1 MNAPPAT
8 SSGLA
13 LDAPT
18 AEEIVEIGSRD
29 WLDITAD
36 EAEGL
41 VPAVSDMLAMTRA
54 LLALQHDEPRKL
66 PTTRAR
72 GRRPTKDE
80 DPFNVFARIVSVQER
95 SDGPL
100 AGRRVGVK
108 DNIDVAGIPTGNAS
122 PTTPYTP
129 SADAVV
135 VERIL
140 AAGAHIVGKLNMDD
154 YASGATGE
162 TSVHGPPLNPIDPT
176 RSAGGSSGGSGA
188 AVRCGVVEFAL
199 GGDQGGSAR
208 IPASFCG
215 VVALKATHGLIPI
228 HGMTH
233 IGHSLDHLCPMASS
247 VEDTA
252 VLLGVIAGSDWRDPQ
267 CASTPRDLSDPI
279 QPLDGRSLRVGLI
292 RESVTPER
300 CDPQVIA
307 NTTGALS
314 SLEDHG
320 TVEETSVPLWE
331 HGAAITQTIL
341 AFIAGAMIRSE
352 GEGRD
357 HFGLINAER
366 FESFAKKRRTEGAL
380 FPPYIKTWLLAS
392 RYMEERHSALP
403 YATLHNLRLTLSRS
417 LDDALS
423 RYDVLI
429 TPTTPTTAPPLL
441 GSDAGAVD
449 VVRRVL
455 NSAPY
460 NTAPLNL
467 SGHPAL
473 AVPSG
478 SDASG
483 MPTSVQVIGRR
494 FDESLVLSV
503 GRAIEDSITERN
515 GAISS

>member
-1 MNAPPAT
+1 MTSPTAT
-8 SSGLA
+8 PSIA

-18 AEEIVEIGSRD
+18 ADDIVNLGSRD
-29 WLDITAD
+29 WLDISAA
-36 EAEGL
+36 EAEDL
-41 VPAVSDMLAMTRA
+41 VPAVSD
-54 LLALQHDEPRKL
+54 LLALTRGLLALPATEP
-66 PTTRAR
+66 A
-72 GRRPTKDE
+72 RRPQAREPGRQPTPDE
-80 DPFNVFARIVSVQER
+80 DPFNVFTRIVSIEER
-95 SDGPL
+95 SNGPL

-140 AAGAHIVGKLNMDD
+140 AAGARIVGKLNMDD

-188 AVRCGVVEFAL
+188 AVRCDAVDFAL

-233 IGHSLDHLCPMASS
+233 IGHSLDHLCPMARS
-247 VEDTA
+247 VQETA
-252 VLLGVIAGSDWRDPQ
+252 LLTRVIAGSDWRDPQ
-267 CASTPRDLSDPI
+267 CASALSDLGEPI
-279 QPLDGRSLRVGLI
+279 EQLDGRRLRIGLI

-300 CDPQVIA
+300 CDPDVIA
-307 NTTGALS
+307 NTLS
-314 SLEDHG
+314 TLATLEHHG
-320 TVEETSVPLWE
+320 SVDEVSVPLWK
-331 HGAAITQTIL
+331 HGSAITQTL
-341 AFIAGAMIRSE
+341 LSFLAGAMIRSE

-357 HFGLINAER
+357 HFGLINVER
-366 FESFAKKRRTEGAL
+366 FESFAAKRRTEGAL

-392 RYMEERHSALP
+392 RYMEERYSARP
-403 YATLHNLRLTLSRS
+403 YATLHNLRLTLKRN
-417 LDDALS
+417 LDDVLS

-441 GSDAGAVD
+441 GTDAGAAD

-455 NSAPY
+455 DSAPF

-478 SDASG
+478 SDTSG
-483 MPTSVQVIGRR
+483 MPTSVQIIGRH
-494 FDESLVLSV
+494 FNDSLVLSV
-503 GRAIEDSITERN
+503 GRTIED
-515 GAISS
+515 AISESKGESAS

>member
-1 MNAPPAT
+1 MTPPT
-8 SSGLA
+8 SASGLA
-13 LDAPT
+13 LDAPS
-18 AEEIVEIGSRD
+18 ADEIVDIGSRD
-29 WLDITAD
+29 WLDISAD
-36 EAEGL
+36 EAEDL
-41 VPAVSDMLAMTRA
+41 MPAVSD
-54 LLALQHDEPRKL
+54 LLAL
-66 PTTRAR
+66 TRGLLAVR
-72 GRRPTKDE
+72 ESKPGKRESTRDSGRRPTSAE
-80 DPFNVFARIVSVQER
+80 DPFNVFTRVMSVEER
-95 SDGPL
+95 SHGPL

-108 DNIDVAGIPTGNAS
+108 DNIDVAGVPTGNAS

-140 AAGAHIVGKLNMDD
+140 GAGARIVGKLNMDD

-162 TSVHGPPLNPIDPT
+162 TSVHGPPRNPIDPT

-188 AVRCGVVEFAL
+188 AVQCGAVDLAL

-233 IGHSLDHLCPMASS
+233 IGHSLDHVCPMARS
-247 VEDTA
+247 VEETA
-252 VLLGVIAGSDWRDPQ
+252 LLLGVIAGSDWRDPQ
-267 CASTPRDLSDPI
+267 CATPGPDVSDRVKR
-279 QPLDGRSLRVGLI
+279 LDGRRLRIGLV
-292 RESVTPER
+292 RESVMSER

-307 NTTGALS
+307 NTRSTLAQ
-314 SLEDHG
+314 LEDHG
-320 TVEETSVPLWE
+320 DVDEVSIPLWE
-331 HGAAITQTIL
+331 HGSAITQTIL
-341 AFIAGAMIRSE
+341 AFIAGAMIRNE

-357 HFGLINAER
+357 HFGVINVDR
-366 FESFAKKRRTEGAL
+366 FKSFAIKRRAEGAL

-392 RYMEERHSALP
+392 RYMEERYSALP
-403 YATLHNLRLTLSRS
+403 YAHLHNLRLTLRDN
-417 LDDALS
+417 LGEMLS

-441 GSDAGAVD
+441 GTNAGAAD

-455 NSAPY
+455 DSAPY

-478 SDASG
+478 LDTSG
-483 MPTSVQVIGRR
+483 MPTSVQIIGRP
-494 FDESLVLSV
+494 FDEALVLAV
-503 GRAIEDSITERN
+503 GRAVEDAVISDK
-515 GAISS
+515 GAINS